1 MLIGDVRNDIVQA
14 CRNMLADR
22 LTVGTSGNISVRVG
36 DVVAVTPSG
45 VNYHRLTPQMIGV
58 HRLDGTAVDAQLRP
72 ASELPL
78 HLAVYRAI
86 ETSAIVH
93 THSTAAT
100 AVSTLVAEVP
110 AIHYLTALF
119 DGPIPVLPYETYG
132 SPELARTA
140 ARALRA
146 RSGCLLGNHGA
157 VTVGDDLASAYTR
170 SVYLEWICDVYLRAA
185 SAGRPKL
192 LTAAEM
198 TEVTAKISTYGQSKN
213 TEAPLTSRAADR

>member
-1 MLIGDVRNDIVQA
+1 MLIGDVRNDIVQT
-14 CRNMLADR
+14 CQNMLADR

-45 VNYHRLTPQMIGV
+45 VDYHLLTPQMVGV
-58 HRLDGTAVDAQLRP
+58 HRLDGTAVDAPLRP

-78 HLAVYRAI
+78 HLAVYLAT

-110 AIHYLTALF
+110 AVHYLTALF
-119 DGPIPVLPYETYG
+119 GGRIPVLPYETYG
-132 SPELARTA
+132 SPELARGA
-140 ARALRA
+140 ARALRSA
-146 RSGCLLGNHGA
+146 SGCLLGNHGA
-157 VTVGDDLASAYTR
+157 VTIGSDLDSAYTR
-170 SVYLEWICDVYLRAA
+170 SVYLEWICEVYLRAA

-192 LTAAEM
+192 LTEVEIA
-198 TEVTAKISTYGQSKN
+198 EVTAKITTYGQSGSPE
-213 TEAPLTSRAADR
+213 TRLAGHRAER